1 MNEILKEVIKGLNIC
16 ECEKLKKE
24 GYTNSCFFKND
35 NLNYENL
42 TENYTYVIKEK
53 QKYFYVNCGYSGVF
67 MVEKTTGE
75 IFNIKGY
82 GTPDKNK
89 KIKANL
95 GNIKNYTD
103 LDKIKI
109 LHSKRYNSLR

>member
-1 MNEILKEVIKGLNIC
+1 
-16 ECEKLKKE
+16 
-24 GYTNSCFFKND
+24 
-35 NLNYENL
+35 
-42 TENYTYVIKEK
+42 
-53 QKYFYVNCGYSGVF
+53 